1 MKIHNEFD
9 VPLPPVEAWKTLRDI
24 EEIVPCLP
32 GAEITERVDE
42 LVYRGHIAV
51 KLGPVAL
58 KFRGTAQFTE
68 LDDTNHR
75 ARIQAQAQDDKGRG
89 GVYALMGFY
98 LKPVEDGSRVSVDT
112 DLTLSGSIAQYG
124 RAAGIIP
131 QLADQI
137 VHEFADNFRTRLDKA
152 HGGTGDQSA
161 DESEERQQVKP
172 ISAARLI
179 FRVLNGKFTRLIRAL
194 FRRS

>member
-9 VPLPPVEAWKTLRDI
+9 VPLPPVEAWRTLRDI

-58 KFRGTAQFTE
+58 KFCGTAQFTE
-68 LDDTNHR
+68 LDDANHR
-75 ARIQAQAQDDKGRG
+75 ARIQAQAQDDKSRG
-89 GVYALMGFY
+89 GVYALMSFY

-137 VHEFADNFRTRLDKA
+137 VHEFADNFRTRLDER
-152 HGGTGDQSA
+152 HGSVGNQPA

-172 ISAARLI
+172 ISAARLV
-179 FRVLNGKFTRLIRAL
+179 FKLLNKKFTRSIRAL
-194 FRRS
+194 FRLS

>member
-1 MKIHNEFD
+1 VKIHNEFD

-68 LDDTNHR
+68 LDDANHR

-89 GVYALMGFY
+89 GVYALMSFY
-98 LKPVEDGSRVSVDT
+98 LKSVEDGSRVSVDT

-137 VHEFADNFRTRLDKA
+137 VHEFADNFRTRLDES
-152 HGGTGDQSA
+152 HGSVGDQSA

-172 ISAARLI
+172 ISAARL
-179 FRVLNGKFTRLIRAL
+179 VSKLLNRKFTRSIRAL
-194 FRRS
+194 FRLS